1 MTAGWLPVWLT
12 NPEVELPPK
21 RSARLKQ
28 TWMIGRLFVVK
39 VRAER
44 VLLKSQE
51 SSWLEVKNRNV
62 KLRLAYELIYDV
74 VPNKRD

>member
-1 MTAGWLPVWLT
+1 
-12 NPEVELPPK
+12 
-21 RSARLKQ
+21 
-28 TWMIGRLFVVK
+28 MIGRLFVVK